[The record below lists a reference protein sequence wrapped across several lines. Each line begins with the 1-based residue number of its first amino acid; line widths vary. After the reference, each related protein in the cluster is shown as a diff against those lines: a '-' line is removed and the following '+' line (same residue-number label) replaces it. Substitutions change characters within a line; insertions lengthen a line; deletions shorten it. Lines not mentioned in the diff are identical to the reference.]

1 MAREVLLGGVS
12 SGAVETGRLKAC
24 LLESGPE
31 DGIPVLFV
39 HGNAS
44 SSRFFE
50 ETLAALAAPDRY
62 RGLAPDLRGFGGSE
76 AKPLDATRGLRDFS
90 DDLDAL
96 VGTLGLGEVH
106 LVGWS
111 AGGTVAMQ
119 YAVDHPGAVRS
130 LTLVAPMSPYGFGGT
145 KDEAGTPCYSD
156 YAGSGGGTANPE
168 FVGRLGANDR
178 TDDDPNSPRNVMNN
192 FYFAPSFRASPE
204 REEVFLS
211 SVLSTQTGE
220 DNYPGDTTTS
230 ENWPGVAPGTRGM
243 NNAIS
248 PKYCDL
254 SGFARIE
261 PRPPVLWVRG
271 ADDAIVSDASLL
283 DFGTL
288 GKMDLV
294 PGWPGEGTFPP
305 QPMVSQT
312 RAVLDAYAAAGG
324 SYREEVLGVRAHAA
338 RREARGVP
346 KPTLRL
352 PRRRAPLRYCPR
364 RSEPEV
370 PARWP
375 LHRAARTMYVRLHR
389 SRAVKRG

>member
-1 MAREVLLGGVS
+1 MAQDVLLEGVS
-12 SGAVETGRLKAC
+12 SRTADTGRLRTR

-31 DGIPVLFV
+31 DGVPVVFV

-50 ETLAALAAPDRY
+50 GTLAALSSLGRY

-76 AKPLDATRGLRDFS
+76 TKPLDATRGLADFS
-90 DDLDAL
+90 EDLRALVDAL
-96 VGTLGLGEVH
+96 ELGEVH

-111 AGGTVAMQ
+111 AGGSVVMQ
-119 YAVDHPGAVRS
+119 YAIEHPDAVAS
-130 LTLVAPMSPYGFGGT
+130 LALINPMSPYGFGGT
-145 KDEAGTPCYSD
+145 KDESGAPCWPD
-156 YAGSGGGTANPE
+156 FAGSGGGTANPE

-178 TDDDPNSPRNVMNN
+178 TEDDPNSPRNVMNS
-192 FYFAPSFRASPE
+192 FYFARSFRAQPE

-220 DNYPGDTTTS
+220 ENYPGDMTTS
-230 ENWPGVAPGTRGM
+230 DNWPGVAPGTRGM

-261 PRPPVLWVRG
+261 PKPPVLWIRG
-271 ADDAIVSDASLL
+271 AEDAIVSDGSYL

-288 GKMDLV
+288 GKMDAV
-294 PGWPGEGTFPP
+294 PGWPGEDKFPP

-312 RAVLDAYAAAGG
+312 RAVLEAYAAAGG
-324 SYREEVLGVRAHAA
+324 SYREEVLEECGHTPHVEKPEEFRRLLVGFLDAA
-338 RREARGVP
+338 TS
-346 KPTLRL
+346 K
-352 PRRRAPLRYCPR
+352 
-364 RSEPEV
+364 
-370 PARWP
+370 
-375 LHRAARTMYVRLHR
+375 
-389 SRAVKRG
+389 